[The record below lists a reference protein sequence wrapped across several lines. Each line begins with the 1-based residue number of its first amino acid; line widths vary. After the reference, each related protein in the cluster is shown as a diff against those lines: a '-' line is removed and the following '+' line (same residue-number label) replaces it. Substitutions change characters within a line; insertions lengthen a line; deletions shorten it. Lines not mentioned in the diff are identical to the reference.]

1 MDYSFILKNHNIEIE
16 KLLSYGFQ
24 KEKDI
29 YVFKKDLSFSNLYA
43 IIKIAPSQL
52 LFEAKVFDSDFD
64 EEYILYTVSSN
75 SAVKNEVELLINDIK
90 EKCFES
96 TNIKEKL
103 IQYISQKYQAK
114 VERPWEKYPNYV
126 TFKTPYSDKWFAIM
140 MDIEQTKL
148 DNSNQHHIVNV
159 MNVKQD
165 PNDIPSIIDNTHYFS
180 AYHMSK
186 KSWISIVLDQTIHL
200 DELYALID
208 KSFQLVEKVKK
219 NNIWIV
225 PANPKFYDLEKTIET
240 SNEFLWKQS
249 SKVVVNDLVFIY
261 LASPYSSIQ
270 YLCKVTEVDIPYD
283 YQDDN
288 LKMKKV
294 MRLKVIK
301 TFDAHQITF
310 NYLNDLGINAIR
322 GPIKISQSL
331 YDTILKEGER

>member
-24 KEKDI
+24 KEKEI
-29 YVFKKDLSFSNLYA
+29 YIFRKNLSFSNLYV
-43 IIKIAPSQL
+43 IIKIEPSQL
-52 LFEAKVFDSDFD
+52 LLEAKVYDSDFD

-90 EKCFES
+90 EKCFEN

-126 TFKTPYSDKWFAIM
+126 TFKTPCSDKWFAIM
-140 MDIEQTKL
+140 MDIEQSKL
-148 DNSNQHHIVNV
+148 DNSNQHHIVDV
-159 MNVKQD
+159 MNVKQN
-165 PNDIPSIIDNTHYFS
+165 PNDIPSIVDNKHYFS

-200 DELYALID
+200 DELYSLID

-225 PANPKFYDLEKTIET
+225 PANPKFYNLEKAIGT

-249 SKVVVNDLVFIY
+249 SKVFVDDLVFMY

-288 LKMKKV
+288 LKMQKV

-301 TFDAHQITF
+301 TFDARRITF
-310 NYLNDLGINAIR
+310 NYLNDLGIKAIR
-322 GPIKISQSL
+322 GPVKISQSL
-331 YDTILKEGER
+331 YETILKEGES